1 VCLYADVCYRPKVVD
16 QLFDKKEPIS
26 VKKKGSMIDE
36 TSSKKPKTDFV
47 HQEIRM
53 PHTPSSTNPQIYQFT
68 VSGPLDGAPKGK
80 GRGRGIRAADFTM
93 LPPPPGFTASG
104 ITPLAGRGI
113 IHSAPNGGMTAPA
126 GAGIIRGQPN
136 MDQQIPTTKT
146 RLTNGIGRGVPVH
159 QEATPTPSLV
169 SSVDQ
174 PKTEVMSN
182 LLIVL
187 ATIMVIIVNRK
198 IWPLK
203 CQRN

>member
-1 VCLYADVCYRPKVVD
+1 
-16 QLFDKKEPIS
+16 
-26 VKKKGSMIDE
+26 MIDE

-174 PKTEVMSN
+174 PKTEED
-182 LLIVL
+182 L
-187 ATIMVIIVNRK
+187 ATKMSKKLRSLKKTLSQIELTEEKQKSGGVLNNDQVN
-198 IWPLK
+198 
-203 CQRN
+203 NN